1 MSIEIIKFLIYFI
14 ASRVNIPDSRITAV
28 PAVPEI
34 RKPIFNYQS
43 VTTSATGNSSSS
55 YSYLREDIYLN
66 KIKPN
71 SGTLNTE
78 QAQRNPLNKRVFTN
92 QSISTNKY
100 NHPTSDYLGSYN
112 AQIRSNLPE
121 PISADTVG
129 SYLNRR
135 PQHVVQS
142 NAFKNYKKF

>member
-1 MSIEIIKFLIYFI
+1 LRTHFLTISK

-43 VTTSATGNSSSS
+43 VVTTSATTNSS
-55 YSYLREDIYLN
+55 YSYLREEAYLN
-66 KIKPN
+66 KIKPQ

-78 QAQRNPLNKRVFTN
+78 QASRNPLNKRIFATN
-92 QSISTNKY
+92 NSISTNKY
-100 NHPTSDYLGSYN
+100 SHPTQDYLGSYN

-135 PQHVVQS
+135 PQHVVQT
-142 NAFKNYKKF
+142 NMFKNYKKF